1 MRMPPTGER
10 GKVMEFNLEQ
20 VKTLLEMFGGED
32 AAITVVKNGDELRAY
47 HTDYPEEGSVEL

>member
-1 MRMPPTGER
+1 
-10 GKVMEFNLEQ
+10 MEFNLEQ